1 MQNFYRL
8 NECDEANLYKGTF
21 YKETQKLNIGPFLKD
36 EMPIRL
42 FPLQKDDKN
51 KDYIN
56 MGILCTKNNPNDI
69 KVNIKD
75 LFETIPQ
82 EVTEKDFK

>member
-1 MQNFYRL
+1 
-8 NECDEANLYKGTF
+8 
-21 YKETQKLNIGPFLKD
+21 
-36 EMPIRL
+36 MPIRL

-56 MGILCTKNNPNDI
+56 MGMLCTKNNPNDI

-75 LFETIPQ
+75 LFDAIPQ
-82 EVTEKDFK
+82 EVTEEDFK